1 MPSQLN
7 VDTLVAANGTDP
19 VTLTKQSAAKAFT
32 SYGSSTSHTILVS
45 FNTSSITDNGTG
57 DTTINF
63 SSNFNSITAHCCAD
77 VHGTQSSVFP
87 APNYFDGGTFV
98 HGQSYTT
105 SSVRQGTGWRNSG
118 GYSFSDDDRVGLIIH
133 GDLA

>member
-1 MPSQLN
+1 MSTLKA
-7 VDTLVAANGTDP
+7 DTIVASDGTSP
-19 VTLTKQSAAKAFT
+19 VTLTKQAAAKAFT
-32 SYGSSTSHTILVS
+32 SYSSTTSHTIRSSL
-45 FNTSSITDNGTG
+45 NTASITDNGTG

-63 SSNFNSITAHCCAD
+63 LSNFDSTTTHCCAD

-87 APNYFDGGTFV
+87 SSAYFDGATFV

-105 SSVRQGTGWRNSG
+105 SSVRQGTGWRNSTG
-118 GYSFSDDDRVGLIIH
+118 NYFSDDDRVGLIIH

>member
-1 MPSQLN
+1 MSTLKA
-7 VDTLVAANGTDP
+7 DTIVASDGTSP

-63 SSNFNSITAHCCAD
+63 SSNFDSTTAHCCAD
-77 VHGTQSSVFP
+77 VHGTQSSGFP
-87 APNYFDGGTFV
+87 SAAYFDGATFV

-105 SSVRQGTGWRNSG
+105 SSVRQGTGFRNSTQA
-118 GYSFSDDDRVGLIIH
+118 FSDDDRVGLIIH